1 MENRP
6 LSSQSSLLLKRRVA
20 SRPDIKAAKGASSC
34 SVQPSTTTTGSSN
47 NGKHKSS
54 KALHG
59 PKKYF
64 YNVKSFQLIVPCR
77 LGHRAPS
84 TATSLLRL
92 LEGGGD
98 GGGGSGVRQRHAP
111 AGHVG
116 QAAGRGGRG
125 KVFCG
130 SVCARSGHRGAGLA
144 DACGAGVGGAGH
156 EHNTI

>member
-92 LEGGGD
+92 LE
-98 GGGGSGVRQRHAP
+98 AP
-111 AGHVG
+111 RPNIHHLLHLMNHHPEVG
-116 QAAGRGGRG
+116 QGRTWQG
-125 KVFCG
+125 
-130 SVCARSGHRGAGLA
+130 
-144 DACGAGVGGAGH
+144 GVG
-156 EHNTI
+156 